1 MQEIVDLL
9 NCNMSN
15 IAATCR
21 KEYFQSN
28 GYIWRYED
36 DGYECGANLPKE
48 ETIFIHGGSIPVYQY
63 DLKGQLIKKYNSITE
78 AANEN
83 NMATTNISK
92 ACNGTIKTANSCI
105 WRYEDTS
112 FSDEDLKGIL
122 HNNRKRKII
131 QYDKDKNYINTY
143 ESIAEAMRQTGV
155 KDTSIS
161 ACCRGNYH
169 FAGGY
174 KWEYAS

>member
-1 MQEIVDLL
+1 MKNVK
-9 NCNMSN
+9 
-15 IAATCR
+15 TVHGR
-21 KEYFQSN
+21 V
-28 GYIWRYED
+28 
-36 DGYECGANLPKE
+36 E
-48 ETIFIHGGSIPVYQY
+48 EF
-63 DLKGQLIKKYNSITE
+63 GQLIKKYNSITE

-112 FSDEDLKGIL
+112 FSDEDLKEIL

-174 KWEYAS
+174 KWEYASI